1 MAISTELLRNLREK
15 TGAGIVACK
24 EALEEAKG
32 DIETAAEILRKK
44 GIAAAAKRSGRAAG
58 EGVIGAYVH
67 PGSKIGVLI
76 EVNCETDFV
85 ARTEEFLSLVND
97 LSLQVAASS
106 PIAVARDDVPEALV
120 NKEKEILAEQAK
132 ASGKPE
138 KVIEKMVEGRMEKFY
153 GEVCLL
159 EQPFIK
165 DPKRKIEDV
174 VKELAG
180 KIGENVVIR
189 RFSRFAVGGD

>member
-1 MAISTELLRNLREK
+1 M
-15 TGAGIVACK
+15 
-24 EALEEAKG
+24 
-32 DIETAAEILRKK
+32 
-44 GIAAAAKRSGRAAG
+44 
-58 EGVIGAYVH
+58 H

-138 KVIEKMVEGRMEKFY
+138 KFIEKMVEGRMEKFY